1 MLDIDRGLI
10 RNIPDFPKPGI
21 QFKDITPML
30 ADSKAFDSVIEN
42 FVEKLSSINGY
53 VAGIEARGF
62 IFAAAVAKTS
72 GRGFIPIRK
81 SGKLPGSVEKENY
94 ALEYGDSSLEIH
106 KDIYI
111 DKSSV
116 VIVDD
121 VLATGGTAIAAI
133 KLCKKINLEVE
144 SIIFLMEIPE
154 LGGRSQIAKHF
165 PDLQISVLLAE

>member
-1 MLDIDRGLI
+1 MLDIDRRLI

-21 QFKDITPML
+21 QFKDITPLL
-30 ADSKAFDSVIEN
+30 ADPVAFDVVIEK
-42 FVEKLSSINGY
+42 FLQKLPSTNGY
-53 VAGIEARGF
+53 IAGIEARGF
-62 IFAAAVAKTS
+62 IFAAAVAKAS
-72 GRGFIPIRK
+72 KRGFIPIRK
-81 SGKLPGSVEKENY
+81 SGKLPGSVEKEKY
-94 ALEYGDSSLEIH
+94 ALEYGESALEIH

-111 DKSSV
+111 GKSSV

-133 KLCKKINLEVE
+133 NLCKKIDLEVD

-154 LGGRSQIAKHF
+154 LGGRSQIAKYF